1 MLRFCVLFGT
11 KLGGVL
17 LGSFLLPLCVIFGTK
32 LGGVLL
38 FRVSFEKGVWL
49 LVSRL
54 GGWLMAQQ
62 PPATTA
68 AAAAA
73 ATAVLVPGGAFG
85 QQQ

>member
-1 MLRFCVLFGT
+1 M
-11 KLGGVL
+11 

-62 PPATTA
+62 PTATTTTA

-85 QQQ
+85 QQQQQVS

>member
-1 MLRFCVLFGT
+1 M
-11 KLGGVL
+11 

-62 PPATTA
+62 PTATTTA

-85 QQQ
+85 QQQQQVS